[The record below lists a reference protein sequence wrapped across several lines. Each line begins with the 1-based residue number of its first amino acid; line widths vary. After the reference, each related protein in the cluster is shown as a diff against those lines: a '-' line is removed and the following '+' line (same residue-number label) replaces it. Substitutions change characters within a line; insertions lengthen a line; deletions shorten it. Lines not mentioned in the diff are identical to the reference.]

1 MNRQRA
7 RAWGLAVLAWVP
19 VALLF
24 TLLMVGVHGLALP
37 AALLVAL
44 RLTASAAL
52 LGGLAFRLCSRWPW
66 PHPMRLGF
74 VLRHLLAACTY
85 GLAWV
90 LLNWLLE
97 SAWKGQ
103 VWGMPSGL
111 ILAMSV
117 TGFWLYAIVAGIAYA
132 QGAAARAAEL
142 QALQARSE
150 LAALRAQL
158 QPHFLFNA
166 LHTVVQLIPLD
177 PARAVAAAEELAA
190 LLRAN
195 CDATAERR
203 SLREEWALVQRYLAL
218 ERLRFGERLS
228 VDAQFAPGSLERE
241 LPAFALQTLV
251 ENAVR
256 HGAAPSVRPTT
267 LTLRAET
274 VGEGLCLRLSD
285 DGVGCEPAALQG
297 GTGLRRLRERLNLL
311 YGEAARLTLQ
321 AAPGQGVRAALDI
334 P

>member
-1 MNRQRA
+1 MKLA
-7 RAWGLAVLAWVP
+7 RAALLALLAWVP
-19 VALLF
+19 VGLLF

-52 LGGLAFRLCSRWPW
+52 LGWLAFRLCARWPW

-74 VLRHLLAACTY
+74 VLRHLLTACAY

-90 LLNWLLE
+90 ALNWLLE
-97 SAWKGQ
+97 SAWKGR
-103 VWGMPSGL
+103 VWSLQPGL
-111 ILAMSV
+111 ALAMGV

-177 PARAVAAAEELAA
+177 PARAVDAAQELAA
-190 LLRAN
+190 LLRAS

-203 SLREEWALVQRYLAL
+203 SLGEEWALVQRYLTL
-218 ERLRFGERLS
+218 ERLRFGERLI
-228 VDAQFAPGSLERE
+228 VDAQFDPDSLARE

-256 HGAAPSVRPTT
+256 HGAAPRVAPTT
-267 LTLRAET
+267 LTLRAHT
-274 VGEGLCLRLSD
+274 HGEGLRLSLQD
-285 DGVGCEPAALQG
+285 DGVGCEPEALSG
-297 GTGLRRLRERLNLL
+297 GSGLRRLRERLSLL
-311 YGEAARLTLQ
+311 YGEAARLELQ
-321 AAPGQGVRAALDI
+321 AVPGQGVRVSLEI